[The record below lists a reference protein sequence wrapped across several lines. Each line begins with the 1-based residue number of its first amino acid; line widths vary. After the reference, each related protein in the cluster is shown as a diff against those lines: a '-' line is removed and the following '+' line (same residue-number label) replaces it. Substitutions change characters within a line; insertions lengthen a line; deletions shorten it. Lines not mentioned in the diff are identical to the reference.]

1 MPSKRTN
8 DSVDR
13 ILEELSHEQAER
25 GIRDSVTD
33 RQVDAILQSLGH
45 GSMEESSGGGSA
57 LGPIQKE
64 DLPDITLGKGNN
76 FNTED
81 RFSTAVLDDLLGDL
95 PSMRAAKKNKPGP
108 AAPAR
113 RPASV
118 PEPRR
123 MPEVEPKVE
132 KQNNIQTVQPTRPV
146 RSEPVPQPARPAPA
160 QTAPQQ
166 QAPQVQP
173 ETKPAPQPE
182 PRPADATSGDTTRT
196 SVIKAFLGRRV
207 PEADSKYLDEG
218 KKDFTNFFGTS
229 VAVVPDDMKSEQERQ
244 QTPKKKG
251 LFGFGYATDTGE
263 FEPINVSVSGRVENQ
278 STQQLEEQ
286 LPRSQDVLPQ
296 DEPDEMELR
305 EQEPPRHYAAKKKGF
320 FASLFG
326 GKKHDV
332 YDELESYDPYEGE
345 PDTAPVE
352 NWEVPEQPREE
363 PETEETGEMP
373 RLTATNAGLSIS
385 GRQTSQFAA
394 TGKPPLPKD
403 EPAPQ
408 PEPQPNVYRKNKKRD
423 TVEFTPRKE
432 RERTMPFTRPA
443 PRREAEPV
451 GEPVMTPN
459 DTVQPQPAPAPQ
471 ATTGFTMQLGDEPV
485 PESTQSFLHELNAAL
500 PPRRKKPAPKAA
512 PVQEEPA
519 SGDTFE
525 ELPQELA
532 QTLTGQIRL
541 SEIAEGVEEQP
552 EEPKKPAPKKEEE
565 SFEEL
570 IGPLVDEKPNTAE
583 FVRGIEQSINL
594 EKIKSDSKAKTEK
607 TDTDYQ
613 AAAQYL
619 SDPNAGAE
627 PEAPEQKKPGKGFNI
642 LRFAGKPK
650 DETTPDGEAPFAA
663 QAAVLHRHEYEST
676 DDAPVVRHDL
686 ELRVMITTGTA
697 IAVGAA
703 ALIMIV
709 LGTMAATG
717 ANLGPLDT
725 TASTKPL
732 LVTMLILLAA
742 SAALCWQTMLG
753 GLAGLINMRRG
764 NTADTMPAMAAVAS
778 ILQCIMFLAKPEW
791 YNSATLCLMTGP
803 AALLLCGNAAGKA
816 IDAHTIRDNFTLVSA
831 GMDHAVAYRL
841 KDAGVLRTVTA
852 GLAEPR
858 PNVLVSRPTRL
869 MKGFLAGSESRRTS
883 DKNQQQFARI
893 LLGCGVAAFLFTLLY
908 RKDAGTAFT
917 ALAGVLCLG
926 APLAGTLISAMPM
939 RLMQRSAAQI
949 GAVIPGWKDIRL
961 LGRVNVLQVTAQDL
975 FPKGCI
981 TLRGIKP
988 VRKEDIELAI
998 IYSASMLADVNT
1010 PLKDIFLGMTGDNRK
1025 LLCKVENLET
1035 LDGLG
1040 YVGWIN
1046 GERVMIGSR
1055 RLMDTYDIQLPSM
1068 EYERRHTVNQ
1078 RRVIYLAVSG
1088 KLFSMF
1094 QVAYQS
1100 DPDTAAVLDSLRRA
1114 GLSLIVDCDD
1124 FNCDEA
1130 LLQTAYNLP
1139 VGTVKVLSGKE
1150 HKALEPA
1157 VAWLPESEGNMLHL
1171 GSFASFVGGL
1181 EAAAGAAEGEHRS
1194 SMVLSASVLI
1204 SCILAMIM
1212 ALAGGL
1218 AGLPLP
1224 ALALY
1229 QVAWAVLAMIFPLI
1243 QRY

>member
-45 GSMEESSGGGSA
+45 GSMAEPSGGGSA

-95 PSMRAAKKNKPGP
+95 PSMRAAKKNKPAP
-108 AAPAR
+108 AATAR
-113 RPASV
+113 RSASAQ
-118 PEPRR
+118 EPRR
-123 MPEVEPKVE
+123 APEVRPKVE
-132 KQNNIQTVQPTRPV
+132 KQNNIQNVQ
-146 RSEPVPQPARPAPA
+146 SAQPAPA
-160 QTAPQQ
+160 PQPVSP
-166 QAPQVQP
+166 APQVQP
-173 ETKPAPQPE
+173 EQKAAPQPE

-196 SVIKAFLGRRV
+196 SIIKAFLGRMA
-207 PEADSKYLDEG
+207 PEADSQSLDVG
-218 KKDFTNFFGTS
+218 KNKFTNFFGTS

-244 QTPKKKG
+244 HPHKKKG
-251 LFGFGYATDTGE
+251 VFGFGYATDTGE
-263 FEPINVSVSGRVENQ
+263 FEPINVSVSGKVENQ
-278 STQQLEEQ
+278 DPQQGEEPLQ
-286 LPRSQDVLPQ
+286 PQ
-296 DEPDEMELR
+296 EDQNEADQNG
-305 EQEPPRHYAAKKKGF
+305 QETLYHHARKKKGF

-326 GKKHDV
+326 SKKHEDQV
-332 YDELESYDPYEGE
+332 GQADYEEQEADTLYEDEPG
-345 PDTAPVE
+345 TAPE
-352 NWEVPEQPREE
+352 QFRDEPESEEAAASAAAGEE
-363 PETEETGEMP
+363 P
-373 RLTATNAGLSIS
+373 
-385 GRQTSQFAA
+385 AA
-394 TGKPPLPKD
+394 ADKPLPPED
-403 EPAPQ
+403 APQ
-408 PEPQPNVYRKNKKRD
+408 PMVYRKNKKRD
-423 TVEFTPRKE
+423 TVEFTPRRE
-432 RERTMPFTRPA
+432 RERTMPFARQERA

-459 DTVQPQPAPAPQ
+459 DTVEPQPVPAAQ
-471 ATTGFTMQLGDEPV
+471 TTTGFTLQLGDEPT
-485 PESTQSFLHELNAAL
+485 PENTQSFLHELNEAL

-512 PVQEEPA
+512 PAQEEPA
-519 SGDTFE
+519 GGDTFE

-532 QTLTGQIRL
+532 RTLTGQIRL

-552 EEPKKPAPKKEEE
+552 EEPKPGPQKEEE

-570 IGPLVDEKPNTAE
+570 IGPVVDEKPNTAE

-594 EKIKSDSKAKTEK
+594 EKIKPDQKAKAEK
-607 TDTDYQ
+607 TGTDYH

-627 PEAPEQKKPGKGFNI
+627 PETEKKKKGGKLFDI
-642 LRFAGKPK
+642 LHLAGRPK
-650 DETTPDGEAPFAA
+650 DETAPDGEAPFAA
-663 QAAVLHRHEYEST
+663 QAAALHRHEYESA

-697 IAVGAA
+697 IAAGVA
-703 ALIMIV
+703 ALIMVV
-709 LGTMAATG
+709 LGTMAAAG
-717 ANLGPLDT
+717 ADLGPLDP
-725 TASTKPL
+725 TASAKPL

-753 GLAGLINMRRG
+753 GLAGLVSMRRG
-764 NTADTMPAMAAVAS
+764 STADTMPAMAAAAA
-778 ILQCIMFLAKPEW
+778 ILQCVVFLLKPEW
-791 YNSATLCLMTGP
+791 YNPATLCLMTGP

-816 IDAHTIRDNFTLVSA
+816 VDAYTVRDNFTLVSA

-841 KDAGVLRTVTA
+841 KDAGVLRIVTA

-869 MKGFLAGSESRRTS
+869 LKGFLAGSESRRTS

-926 APLAGTLISAMPM
+926 TPLAGTLISAMPM

-961 LGRVNVLQVTAQDL
+961 LGRVNVLQVTAKDL

-1157 VAWLPESEGNMLHL
+1157 VAWLPESEGSMLHL

-1229 QVAWAVLAMIFPLI
+1229 QIAWAVLAMIFPLI